1 MKNNMVLIPLSG
13 GGEAIVNLNYVVG
26 VYPIGGGVTNILTT
40 AYVNEQQVSF
50 VTTLTPGEV
59 YEIMNKNQ

>member
-1 MKNNMVLIPLSG
+1 MKSNMVLIPLSG
-13 GGEAIVNLNYVVG
+13 GGEAVVNLNYVVG

-50 VTTLTPGEV
+50 VTTLTPDEV
-59 YEIMNKNQ
+59 YELITKNQ